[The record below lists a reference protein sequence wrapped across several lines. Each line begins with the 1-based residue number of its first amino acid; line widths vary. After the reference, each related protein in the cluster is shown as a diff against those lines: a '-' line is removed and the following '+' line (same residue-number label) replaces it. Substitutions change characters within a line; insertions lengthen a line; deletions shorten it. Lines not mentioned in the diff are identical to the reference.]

1 MAKAKI
7 TGLLSN
13 KTEYEPFVIY
23 YDPIVIK
30 FQFKWNSFYLGSECK
45 WSRGFW
51 REYIC
56 EIFASQ
62 SFVNSFL
69 GFNYIWNSISFIND
83 C

>member
-30 FQFKWNSFYLGSECK
+30 FQFK
-45 WSRGFW
+45 
-51 REYIC
+51 
-56 EIFASQ
+56 
-62 SFVNSFL
+62 
-69 GFNYIWNSISFIND
+69 
-83 C
+83 